1 MKLGDVLKKE
11 REKRGLSAETVAQQM
26 NITVDVYHAI
36 EAGEDAPFESAAT
49 LVLSF
54 NEMIQGQVG
63 QLYYP
68 CGLPF
73 TEVANYDVKTG

>member
-11 REKRGLSAETVAQQM
+11 REHKGVSLESAAERLGVS
-26 NITVDVYHAI
+26 VDEYQAI
-36 EAGEDAPFESAAT
+36 EAGENASFDAAAS

-54 NEMIQGQVG
+54 NEMIEGQVS

-68 CGLPF
+68 CGIPF
-73 TEVANYDVKTG
+73 TEVTDYEVR

>member
-1 MKLGDVLKKE
+1 MTMKLGDVLKKE
-11 REKRGLSAETVAQQM
+11 RERKGLSTSATAEQLGVSLEE
-26 NITVDVYHAI
+26 YEAI
-36 EAGEDAPFESAAT
+36 EAGENASFDAAAS

-54 NEMIQGQVG
+54 NEMIEGQVS

-73 TEVANYDVKTG
+73 TEVTKYDVR

>member
-11 REKRGLSAETVAQQM
+11 RERKGLSVPAVAEQVG
-26 NITVDVYHAI
+26 VSVEEYEVI
-36 EAGEDAPFESAAT
+36 EAGENAEFESAAS

-54 NEMIQGQVG
+54 NEMIEGQAS
-63 QLYYP
+63 QIFYP

-73 TEVANYDVKTG
+73 TEVTDYKVVV

>member
-11 REKRGLSAETVAQQM
+11 RERKGLSFEATAEQLGVS
-26 NITVDVYHAI
+26 VEKYGAI
-36 EAGEDAPFESAAT
+36 EAGEDTDFESAAT
-49 LVLSF
+49 LVLTF
-54 NEMIQGQVG
+54 NEMIEGQVG

-73 TEVANYDVKTG
+73 ADVTGYKVN

>member
-11 REKRGLSAETVAQQM
+11 RENKGISLEAAASRLGVNAEEYA
-26 NITVDVYHAI
+26 AI
-36 EAGEDAPFESAAT
+36 EAGENASFDAAAS

-54 NEMIQGQVG
+54 NEMIEGQVG

-73 TEVANYDVKTG
+73 TEVTNYVVK

>member
-11 REKRGLSAETVAQQM
+11 RERKGLSVGAAAERMGVSAE
-26 NITVDVYHAI
+26 VYEAI
-36 EAGEDAPFESAAT
+36 EAGQNADFESAAA

-54 NEMIQGQVG
+54 NEMIEGQVS

-68 CGLPF
+68 CGIPF
-73 TEVANYDVKTG
+73 TEVTDYEVR